1 MTLLYTSMARRYVIH
16 IPPVQHMNGKL
27 APSAQVVHNQPDTSE
42 TEDGY
47 YYGYRHQKRPDISRY
62 ALRDK
67 ARNLSLNPYTRGEE
81 RVKATFTDCVA
92 LAIDM
97 LADEATYLRILRAFN
112 QQRKYIRIYNF
123 TIAELVKN
131 NGQSPW

>member
-1 MTLLYTSMARRYVIH
+1 MARRYIIH
-16 IPPVQHMNGKL
+16 TPPVQHMNGKL

-47 YYGYRHQKRPDISRY
+47 YYGYRHRKKPNISRY

-81 RVKATFTDCVA
+81 RVKTLFTDCVA

-97 LADEATYLRILRAFN
+97 LADAATYYRIRKAFK
-112 QQRKYIRIYNF
+112 QQRKYIRIYNY
-123 TIAELVKN
+123 TIAELVKH

>member
-1 MTLLYTSMARRYVIH
+1 MARRYIIH
-16 IPPVQHMNGKL
+16 TPPVQHMNGKL
-27 APSAQVVHNQPDTSE
+27 APSAQVVHNQPDSSE
-42 TEDGY
+42 TEDSF
-47 YYGYRHQKRPDISRY
+47 YYGYRHRKKPNVSRY

-81 RVKATFTDCVA
+81 RVKSLFTDCVA

-97 LADEATYLRILRAFN
+97 LADTATYYRILEAFR
-112 QQRKYIRIYNF
+112 QQRKYIRIYNY
-123 TIAELVKN
+123 TIAELIKH

>member
-1 MTLLYTSMARRYVIH
+1 MARRYIIH
-16 IPPVQHMNGKL
+16 TPPVQHMNGKL
-27 APSAQVVHNQPDTSE
+27 APSAQVVHNQPDSSE
-42 TEDGY
+42 TEDSF
-47 YYGYRHQKRPDISRY
+47 YYGYRHRKKPNVSRY

-81 RVKATFTDCVA
+81 RVKTLFTDCVA

-97 LADEATYLRILRAFN
+97 LADTATYYRILEAFK
-112 QQRKYIRIYNF
+112 QQRKYIRIYNY
-123 TIAELVKN
+123 TIAELVKH

>member
-1 MTLLYTSMARRYVIH
+1 MARRYIIH
-16 IPPVQHMNGKL
+16 TPPVQHMNGKL
-27 APSAQVVHNQPDTSE
+27 APSAQVVHNQPDSSE
-42 TEDGY
+42 TEDSF
-47 YYGYRHQKRPDISRY
+47 YYGYRHRKKPNVSRY

-81 RVKATFTDCVA
+81 RVKSLFTDCVA

-97 LADEATYLRILRAFN
+97 LADTATYYRILEAFR
-112 QQRKYIRIYNF
+112 QQRKYIRIYNY
-123 TIAELVKN
+123 TIAELVKH

>member
-1 MTLLYTSMARRYVIH
+1 MARRYIIH
-16 IPPVQHMNGKL
+16 TPPVQHMNGKL
-27 APSAQVVHNQPDTSE
+27 APSAQVVHNQPDSSE
-42 TEDGY
+42 TEDGF
-47 YYGYRHQKRPDISRY
+47 YYGYRHRKKPNVSRY

-81 RVKATFTDCVA
+81 RVKTLFTDCVA

-97 LADEATYLRILRAFN
+97 LADTETYDRILQAFKL
-112 QQRKYIRIYNF
+112 QRRYIRIYNY
-123 TIAELVKN
+123 TIAELVKH